1 MDFKKET
8 VGGRVSRVRQERG
21 LTQEYISELL
31 GISQSAYSK
40 LEKNGRKISA
50 EELVIICSSLSV
62 DANYILGM
70 EEIPKAAVAKAPSKK
85 EAPKLSLTV
94 TFTEDDSVPD
104 GPLVRRLNEIIR
116 QLNDEGAA

>member
-1 MDFKKET
+1 M
-8 VGGRVSRVRQERG
+8 
-21 LTQEYISELL
+21 L